1 MKKIILLLVL
11 SILFVHYSCE
21 NDLDDII
28 EESENHSHSKN
39 PIKKKEIISYKTFL
53 EINKETKLSKE
64 FDNIFFKKSNNTIN
78 IDTTEIVS
86 ITTDY
91 QVTYTFK
98 VNEDSLTNGF
108 RNIIIQSTPNN
119 NRFFLVEYPPN
130 FNQSTNNEG
139 LQVKVKQISEN
150 NINVKHSESLCIAIF
165 ECSEGMHTASNQEE
179 WHECVATK
187 KPAYALVPCGGVST
201 GGPSGEDPRG
211 GMNEGIPTDP
221 LDGQGNNSNYSSANV
236 LAQYINLSTIEI
248 NWLIENPNISNKFL
262 QLLSANG
269 YSNQS
274 KDFIKWA
281 IDYLNVN
288 YQAKNYF
295 NQNPQDLDVLFAL
308 GSDFFN
314 QNPNIS
320 WDYLENWFF
329 KKQIETENHPVVDPN
344 LITFDTPVQ
353 QSSLPSFNTFLNNF
367 PKKGSSPNY
376 TELPTSEAYKLAG
389 GSLWDSHLNQR
400 DAYNNACAIRGS
412 RGLLYSG
419 FDIPVLRY
427 NGTQRTQKG
436 GDGKNYILD
445 AVSFN
450 KFMIQKFGDTPHKL
464 EGADANDPKK
474 VADLLKNK
482 NGIYVI
488 INDKYPSQIH
498 YSGHV
503 DTIINGKCIGGAY
516 TTPNG
521 GVKSIRIW
529 VLN

>member
-1 MKKIILLLVL
+1 M
-11 SILFVHYSCE
+11 
-21 NDLDDII
+21 
-28 EESENHSHSKN
+28 
-39 PIKKKEIISYKTFL
+39 
-53 EINKETKLSKE
+53 
-64 FDNIFFKKSNNTIN
+64 
-78 IDTTEIVS
+78 
-86 ITTDY
+86 
-91 QVTYTFK
+91 
-98 VNEDSLTNGF
+98 
-108 RNIIIQSTPNN
+108 
-119 NRFFLVEYPPN
+119 
-130 FNQSTNNEG
+130 
-139 LQVKVKQISEN
+139 
-150 NINVKHSESLCIAIF
+150 
-165 ECSEGMHTASNQEE
+165 
-179 WHECVATK
+179 
-187 KPAYALVPCGGVST
+187 
-201 GGPSGEDPRG
+201 
-211 GMNEGIPTDP
+211 
-221 LDGQGNNSNYSSANV
+221 
-236 LAQYINLSTIEI
+236 
-248 NWLIENPNISNKFL
+248 
-262 QLLSANG
+262 
-269 YSNQS
+269 
-274 KDFIKWA
+274 
-281 IDYLNVN
+281 
-288 YQAKNYF
+288 
-295 NQNPQDLDVLFAL
+295 
-308 GSDFFN
+308 
-314 QNPNIS
+314 
-320 WDYLENWFF
+320 
-329 KKQIETENHPVVDPN
+329 DPN

-445 AVSFN
+445 AVSLN

>member
-1 MKKIILLLVL
+1 MNRKIYYLLITFIFSIFFFVRCTEDYTTFDETNKDHNHTNEKLNNLLNYLNLNSEEDLKEHLSDFIDNDFKLNIDFYKITETKNKDGIIDKVALYAENLDSSNNVFYNIVFVKK
-11 SILFVHYSCE
+11 
-21 NDLDDII
+21 ND
-28 EESENHSHSKN
+28 
-39 PIKKKEIISYKTFL
+39 EIITYLVSYALDKSSTTRRFV
-53 EINKETKLSKE
+53 TKVV
-64 FDNIFFKKSNNTIN
+64 KSNNKRQSRCGGNEFYTVEMFSCPAGHGSDCN
-78 IDTTEIVS
+78 IGGCC
-86 ITTDY
+86 
-91 QVTYTFK
+91 
-98 VNEDSLTNGF
+98 NGCWRLVGQGF
-108 RNIIIQSTPNN
+108 TSPEECDNPFPFDGSGDGGGSNGGSPNYSPEYLRLN
-119 NRFFLVEYPPN
+119 NMILEM
-130 FNQSTNNEG
+130 
-139 LQVKVKQISEN
+139 
-150 NINVKHSESLCIAIF
+150 NVKFGYKLTQPQWDNFHNYPAILTKFHSSVMSSEYSNATYLWAIA
-165 ECSEGMHTASNQEE
+165 
-179 WHECVATK
+179 
-187 KPAYALVPCGGVST
+187 YLY
-201 GGPSGEDPRG
+201 D
-211 GMNEGIPTDP
+211 
-221 LDGQGNNSNYSSANV
+221 
-236 LAQYINLSTIEI
+236 
-248 NWLIENPNISNKFL
+248 NIS
-262 QLLSANG
+262 A
-269 YSNQS
+269 
-274 KDFIKWA
+274 A
-281 IDYLNVN
+281 
-288 YQAKNYF
+288 NYF
-295 NQNPQDLDVLFAL
+295 NQNPQDLNVLFAL
-308 GSDFFN
+308 GIDFFT
-314 QNPNIS
+314 QNPNLS

-344 LITFDTPVQ
+344 LIIFDSPVQ

-376 TELPTSEAYKLAG
+376 TELPTSDAYKLAG

-419 FDIPVLRY
+419 FDIPILRY

-450 KFMIQKFGDTPHKL
+450 KFMLQKFGDTPHKL

-474 VADLLKNK
+474 VANLLKNK

-521 GVKSIRIW
+521 GVKSIRVW